1 MRSTW
6 RLPHS
11 SAMSLSGTRGHIPRW
26 PLLGAVACSMV
37 LAAGSRPLA
46 AGANVEE
53 CGKFHVACTQARAQG
68 PRDASICNVERL
80 ACGATPGNEPGG
92 GRRARGEAHP
102 RWPRPDHPARSVG
115 P

>member
-1 MRSTW
+1 MRSKW

-11 SAMSLSGTRGHIPRW
+11 SAMSLSETPGRIPRW
-26 PLLGAVACSMV
+26 TLLGAVACSMV

-68 PRDASICNVERL
+68 HRDAGICNVERL

-102 RWPRPDHPARSVG
+102 RWPRPDDPARSVG

>member
-1 MRSTW
+1 MRSNW
-6 RLPHS
+6 GLPHW
-11 SAMSLSGTRGHIPRW
+11 SAMSLSDPRARIPTW

-46 AGANVEE
+46 AGANVED

-68 PRDASICNVERL
+68 HRDAGICNVDRL
-80 ACGATPGNEPGG
+80 ACGATPGNELAGG
-92 GRRARGEAHP
+92 SRARGAAHP
-102 RWPRPDHPARSVG
+102 RWPRPDDPARSVA

>member
-11 SAMSLSGTRGHIPRW
+11 SAMSLSETRSQIPRW

-68 PRDASICNVERL
+68 HRDAGICNVERL